1 MSEILPPKLAITAMR
16 DSGYRNTA
24 YALAELIDNSVQAK
38 ASLVEVFCLEVREI
52 VATRE
57 RKRIKK
63 IAVLDSGD
71 GMDADTLRMALQ
83 FGNGTKLKDRSGI
96 GRFGMGLPNAS
107 ISQCKLIQIW
117 TWQNG
122 PDNALYSYLDVNKM
136 EDGDLREVPAPIHSP
151 VPAEWRERSCG
162 INNSGTLVVWD
173 ELEEQRLTWKTAR
186 ATFENTE
193 ILAGRMYRKF
203 ISKGNLRLRLAAFEN
218 GNKTYD
224 KDALVNDPLY
234 LMAPSS
240 TPAPYNT
247 VTMFQKWGE
256 QDYEYEIDWQGSK
269 HVITVRAS
277 WAKLDTVPQD
287 GTDRGRTL
295 YGKHAAK
302 NIGVSIVRADRELD
316 LDDSWAIGYDPV
328 ERWWGVEVDFPAALD
343 EIFGVT
349 NNKQSA
355 NIFSHMAHFDWELEA
370 NEGES
375 FTEFK
380 DRLIAEGDHR
390 VFLLEIVYYIK
401 DQLVEI
407 RKKLKDQTKGNRS
420 GGKRHDDTA
429 VDDRASSMFRQR
441 KEEGHVTEQDG
452 IDPDESAY
460 EALKE
465 DLINA
470 KNYPPTVAD
479 EITTAAR
486 VRNRKVLFVEAD
498 NDSNAF
504 FSIEQRAGG
513 ITEIVLNRQH
523 PAYDNLISALN
534 KDVARDTT
542 TDLIAR
548 IENSSETLMM
558 LFAAWARYEME
569 DIPNRTRIKDMRQ
582 DWGKMARIFLNESE
596 D

>member
-52 VATRE
+52 ISTRE

-107 ISQCKLIQIW
+107 ISQCKMIQIW

-136 EDGDLREVPAPIHSP
+136 EDGDLREVPDPIHSP
-151 VPAEWRERSCG
+151 LPAEWSERSCG
-162 INNSGTLVVWD
+162 ISSTGTLVVWD

-218 GNKTYD
+218 GNITYD

-247 VTMFQKWGE
+247 VPMFQKWGE

-269 HVITVRAS
+269 QVITVRVS
-277 WAKLDTVPQD
+277 WAKLDTIPQD

-302 NIGVSIVRADRELD
+302 NIGVSIVRADRELE

-349 NNKQSA
+349 N
-355 NIFSHMAHFDWELEA
+355 ID
-370 NEGES
+370 
-375 FTEFK
+375 
-380 DRLIAEGDHR
+380 
-390 VFLLEIVYYIK
+390 
-401 DQLVEI
+401 
-407 RKKLKDQTKGNRS
+407 
-420 GGKRHDDTA
+420 A
-429 VDDRASSMFRQR
+429 VDKYMNQSQ
-441 KEEGHVTEQDG
+441 
-452 IDPDESAY
+452 I
-460 EALKE
+460 
-465 DLINA
+465 
-470 KNYPPTVAD
+470 
-479 EITTAAR
+479 
-486 VRNRKVLFVEAD
+486 
-498 NDSNAF
+498 
-504 FSIEQRAGG
+504 
-513 ITEIVLNRQH
+513 
-523 PAYDNLISALN
+523 
-534 KDVARDTT
+534 
-542 TDLIAR
+542 
-548 IENSSETLMM
+548 M
-558 LFAAWARYEME
+558 L
-569 DIPNRTRIKDMRQ
+569 
-582 DWGKMARIFLNESE
+582 
-596 D
+596 